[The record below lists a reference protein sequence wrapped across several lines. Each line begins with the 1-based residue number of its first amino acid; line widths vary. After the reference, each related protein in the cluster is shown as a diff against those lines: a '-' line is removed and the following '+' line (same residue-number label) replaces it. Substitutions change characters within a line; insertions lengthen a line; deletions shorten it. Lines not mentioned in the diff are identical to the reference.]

1 MWPVDGHI
9 IEFCMFKGF
18 VVIKHKY
25 EHHVSL
31 QTVSLAA
38 SKL

>member
-1 MWPVDGHI
+1 MYPVDGQI
-9 IEFCMFKGF
+9 VEFCMFNGF
-18 VVIKHKY
+18 VVKHKY

-38 SKL
+38 SEL